1 MREKQHI
8 DDPADVANQSGR
20 DPADGSA
27 AGTPS
32 EKKGFSLRN
41 IRTFTSLK
49 NPAFRLYLSNM
60 LGYTGAM
67 NMEMMA
73 RNYLIWRL
81 TQSPTILGLKSLAL
95 AGPMLFFSLF
105 GGVIADRVQKNHV
118 LLVGQLLSGGIS
130 LAVALSLALGYLS
143 AEHGGSWWILLV
155 AAAFQGTVMSLV
167 MPSRQVLLYE
177 IVGGEEI
184 LNAVSLNT
192 LAMNGM
198 RIIGPALAG
207 LFIYAF
213 GFTTTYFVITGLYLA
228 SSLIIP
234 LLPRSSPTALAGQG
248 ALSNI
253 KEGLGYVRRETILL
267 LILVFALVGILLA
280 TPYMTLMPIVADNIL
295 GVGAA
300 GLGTMMAFIG
310 IGAIAGSL
318 ILASL
323 PNKRRGL
330 LLIMS
335 TFVFSVALIGFA
347 FSSSYHLSLV
357 LLIVV
362 GLGQSG
368 LIAAATAILQDYSR
382 DEYRGRVMSIF
393 MMEVGLMGFAGFGAA
408 LLTEVIGVQLVI
420 GGFAMALAVMSLLVL
435 ALVPRLRRLD

>member
-8 DDPADVANQSGR
+8 DDPADVADQSGR
-20 DPADGSA
+20 YPADGSA

-32 EKKGFSLRN
+32 GKKGFSLRS

-67 NMEMMA
+67 NMEVMA

-143 AEHGGSWWILLV
+143 ADHGGSWWILLV

-207 LFIYAF
+207 LFIYAL

-323 PNKRRGL
+323 PSKRRGL
-330 LLIMS
+330 LLMMS

-347 FSSSYHLSLV
+347 FSSSYYLSLV

-368 LIAAATAILQDYSR
+368 LIAVATAILQDYSR

-393 MMEVGLMGFAGFGAA
+393 MMEIGLMGFAGFGAA
-408 LLTEVIGVQLVI
+408 LLTEVIGVQQVI

-435 ALVPRLRRLD
+435 ALVPRLRGLE